1 MVVKKSGFFPSGTT
15 HGVVQMAGKKAGGGT
30 KQTTQSVSSI
40 ASKGLRTG
48 NLTKAEIR
56 KVSASALG
64 QDEHK
69 GPRKKK

>member
-1 MVVKKSGFFPSGTT
+1 MPGKKSGGS
-15 HGVVQMAGKKAGGGT
+15 GGGAR

-48 NLTKAEIR
+48 KLSAAETR

-69 GPRKKK
+69 GPRKK